1 MISFSKR
8 SFGAVAIVASAFSIS
23 CATQETAQVKSD
35 TAAALSKA
43 AEAPKAMPKFIA
55 DVSKPV
61 PPGLEE
67 SAMDTKADPCSD
79 FYRYACGGWMDATE
93 IPSEKSIFSRGFIAI
108 ADRNESSLKVILE
121 EAGAGKLPK
130 ETAFAKQMGDYY
142 ATCMDEAKLE
152 KSLPEVKAQIAKAT
166 AFKTPGDLAKT
177 VGQLHAEGN
186 FVFFGVGSEQDL
198 KNSSEV
204 IGGMGQ
210 GGLSLP
216 DRDYY
221 LVQDDKKKAIR
232 EAFVAYV
239 EKMMTMSGE
248 KPDVAKR
255 SAASVMEVETKLAT
269 ASMSRVDMRDP
280 QKLYNRVER
289 KGLKELAKDVNWD
302 TYLTA
307 LGVKDLQ
314 AINVNST
321 KFFSDLSAL
330 LKDTKPEALKAYIGW
345 HILGGSVPALPKAF
359 QEEAFSF
366 AAVITGAKA
375 DRPRWKKCISFVD
388 GDLGEALGR
397 EFARRYF
404 PEDTKKRTVSMIE
417 ALHMSLES
425 NVKSLPWMDEPTKK
439 AALSKAAKMV
449 ANNKIGYPD
458 VWRDYSAVKTTRDS
472 FLKNSMALNR
482 FEMARQ
488 LAKIGKPVDRKEWG
502 MSPPT
507 VNAYYN
513 PQQNEIVFPA
523 GILQPPFFNKEATD
537 AVNFGAMGMVVGHE
551 ITHGFDD
558 EGRQFDAEGNL
569 KDWWSEKVGKDFVS
583 KAECVKKQYDGYVA
597 VDDTKV
603 KGDLTLG
610 ENIADQGGLKI
621 SFAAMLDW
629 YSKKPGADAT
639 YRFTPQQQFF
649 LGFAQSWCTKVRPE
663 MARVRAVTDPHSP
676 PYWRVNGSLG
686 NSSAF
691 STAFQC
697 TDATPMIRSGAARC
711 TVW

>member
-1 MISFSKR
+1 MILLFKR
-8 SFGAVAIVASAFSIS
+8 SFGAVAILASAASVS
-23 CATQETAQVKSD
+23 CATPEKAQVKSD
-35 TAAALSKA
+35 APAAVSKA
-43 AEAPKAMPKFIA
+43 AEVPRFVA
-55 DVSKPV
+55 DLSKPV
-61 PPGLEE
+61 PPGLDEA
-67 SAMDTKADPCSD
+67 AMDLRADPCSD
-79 FYRYACGGWMDATE
+79 FYRFACGGWMDATE
-93 IPSEKSIFSRGFIAI
+93 IPSDKSAYSRGFISI
-108 ADRNESSLKVILE
+108 ADRNESHLKSILE
-121 EAGAGKLPK
+121 EAGAGTLPK
-130 ETAFAKQMGDYY
+130 ETAFAKHMGDYY

-166 AFKTPGDLAKT
+166 AFKSSADLAK
-177 VGQLHAEGN
+177 VIGQLHAEGN
-186 FVFFGVGSEQDL
+186 FVFFAVGSEQDL

-204 IGGMGQ
+204 IGGLAQ

-221 LVQDDKKKAIR
+221 LVQDDTKKKLR

-239 EKMMTMSGE
+239 ERMMTMSGQR
-248 KPDVAKR
+248 PDVAKK
-255 SAASVMEVETKLAT
+255 SAAAVMEVETKLAT
-269 ASMSRVDMRDP
+269 ASMSRVEMRDP

-289 KGLKELAKDVNWD
+289 KGLKELAKDINWD
-302 TYLTA
+302 AYFAA

-314 AINVNST
+314 AININST
-321 KFFSDLSAL
+321 KFFSELAPL
-330 LKDTKPEALKAYIGW
+330 LKDTKPEVLKAYLGW
-345 HILGGSVPALPKAF
+345 HVLGNSVPALPKTF
-359 QEEAFSF
+359 QEAAFSF
-366 AAVITGAKA
+366 AANITGAKA
-375 DRPRWKKCISFVD
+375 DRPRWKKCIAFVD
-388 GDLGEALGR
+388 SDLGEALGR

-404 PEDTKKRTVSMIE
+404 PEDTKKRTVSMIG
-417 ALHMSLES
+417 ALLQSFES
-425 NVKSLPWMDEPTKK
+425 NVKGLAWMDEPTRQ
-439 AALSKAAKMV
+439 AALRKAAKMV
-449 ANNKIGYPD
+449 GNNKIGYPD
-458 VWRDYSAVKTTRDS
+458 VWRDYSAVKTGRDS
-472 FLKNSMALNR
+472 FLKNSLAFNR

-507 VNAYYN
+507 VNAYYS

-569 KDWWSEKVGKDFVS
+569 KEWWSEKVGKDFVS

-597 VDDTKV
+597 VEDTKV

-610 ENIADQGGLKI
+610 ENIADQGGLKV
-621 SFAAMLDW
+621 SFAAMQDW
-629 YSKKPGADAT
+629 YAKKPGVDAN
-639 YRFTPQQQFF
+639 YRFTLPQQFF

-676 PYWRVNGSLG
+676 PYWRVNGTLG

-691 STAFQC
+691 SQAFQC
-697 TDATPMIRSGAARC
+697 SESAPMIRSGPERC
-711 TVW
+711 AVW